1 MLVKIAGMVVINSK
15 GNAVGVV
22 QMDIVA
28 KMENLEMDVMG
39 HLVVLTSMLVLL
51 VSWLSKGAYTFIH
64 KVSTD
69 DSRSMPFFDMI

>member
-1 MLVKIAGMVVINSK
+1 MLVKIAGMVVMDSK
-15 GNAVGVV
+15 GNAIGVV

-51 VSWLSKGAYTFIH
+51 VS
-64 KVSTD
+64 
-69 DSRSMPFFDMI
+69 